1 MALKSTGTIQ
11 MYTLKER
18 PFGYP
23 WEEWTVRWWKW
34 FLAIP
39 KEIHPAYDETG
50 EKYAI
55 GQTDPNTIFLAG
67 TTGGISKRSINIVA
81 GKAVLFP
88 VINFS
93 VSYTENPNLKTD
105 EELISYARSQ
115 MEDIVKKEVNIDG
128 VDLTISENNRV
139 NSPPFDF
146 SFPVNNVFGLNDGP
160 TRGAGDGYWI
170 FLKPL
175 TPGKHTLRTFGTC
188 MSGRIQIGVNIDLTA
203 RAKL

>member
-1 MALKSTGTIQ
+1 MTLKSTENVQ
-11 MYTLKER
+11 MYTLNER
-18 PFGYP
+18 PFGYS
-23 WEEWTVRWWKW
+23 WEEWTVRWWEW
-34 FLAIP
+34 FLSIP

-50 EKYAI
+50 EKYAV

-67 TTGGISKRSINIVA
+67 TTGGTAKRSINILA

-93 VSYTENPNLKTD
+93 ISYTENPNLKTD
-105 EELISYARSQ
+105 EELTSFARSQ
-115 MEDIVKKEVNIDG
+115 VDDIVKKEGNIDG

-139 NSPPFDF
+139 YSPPFDF
-146 SFPVNNVFGLNDGP
+146 SFPVNNVFGLKAGP

-175 TPGKHTLRTFGTC
+175 SPGKHTLRTFGCC
-188 MSGRIQIGVNIDLTA
+188 MLGRIQIGVNIDLTA
-203 RAKL
+203 RENL